1 MTPLS
6 LTGKRACECP
16 HYPPKHGSSLVRSV
30 SECNSLVTGH
40 LIPFLKTHG
49 NQMHSYSSV
58 GKLIIFKTVTS
69 AQLSK
74 KKKRTAKSTL
84 VLKITLELLFA
95 EGIKER
101 IYNVPNIVATSHL
114 KITIIAF

>member
-1 MTPLS
+1 
-6 LTGKRACECP
+6 
-16 HYPPKHGSSLVRSV
+16 
-30 SECNSLVTGH
+30 
-40 LIPFLKTHG
+40 
-49 NQMHSYSSV
+49 MHSYSSV

-69 AQLSK
+69 AQLS